1 MDDADRAQAYEE
13 MDRAIALRNSL
24 AGEASGEAQ
33 IVTADGVVC
42 CDCSAP
48 IGGDR
53 LGIVPKAVRC
63 VGCQE
68 VREAEEKRYE

>member
-1 MDDADRAQAYEE
+1 MDDGDRAQAYAEL
-13 MDRAIALRNSL
+13 DRAIALRNFRR
-24 AGEASGEAQ
+24 GEASGETQ

-42 CDCSAP
+42 CDCGAP

-68 VREAEEKRYE
+68 VKEAEEKRYE

>member
-1 MDDADRAQAYEE
+1 MDDADRAQAHEE

-24 AGEASGEAQ
+24 AGEASGETQ

-42 CDCSAP
+42 CDCGEP
-48 IGGDR
+48 IGGER
-53 LGIVPKAVRC
+53 LRAVPKTVRC

-68 VREAEEKRYE
+68 AREAEENRYA